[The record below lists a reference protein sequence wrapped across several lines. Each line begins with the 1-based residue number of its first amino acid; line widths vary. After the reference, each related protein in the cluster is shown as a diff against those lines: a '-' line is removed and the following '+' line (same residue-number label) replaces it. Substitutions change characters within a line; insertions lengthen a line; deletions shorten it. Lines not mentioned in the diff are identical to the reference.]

1 MSLGM
6 CIYCDVA
13 LAFDCY
19 MQHLD
24 LSISKWCAFR
34 DGDARVSEQVSS
46 RTLTMGRAAHHK
58 I

>member
-1 MSLGM
+1 M